1 MKVRKLIED
10 YLKEA
15 MLMQIATVKNK
26 KPWVASVWYAHD
38 EDWNLYFIS
47 RKSRRHSQEI
57 KKNPNIAGAI
67 VIPHTKGSGEK
78 VRGLQFEGTVRI
90 TKGREVKKAVDL
102 YLAKYPL
109 AEKIS
114 LEELQNPNCP
124 YPFYIVKPSMFVL
137 FDEINF
143 PNNPRQEY
151 SL

>member
-1 MKVRKLIED
+1 MDLRKLIED
-10 YLKEA
+10 YLKKA

-67 VIPHTKGSGEK
+67 AIPHTKGSGEK
-78 VRGLQFEGTVRI
+78 VRGLQFEGTARV
-90 TKGREVKKAVDL
+90 TKGKEVKKAVDL

-109 AEKIS
+109 GYVRSTIS
-114 LEELQNPNCP
+114 S
-124 YPFYIVKPSMFVL
+124 K
-137 FDEINF
+137 
-143 PNNPRQEY
+143 
-151 SL
+151 